1 MNLIIEKWIDELD
14 LIKNPIQNKLKII
27 SLPIETLI
35 NLVDLLSQQC
45 FLEKSIS
52 KKHFLEKS
60 VSKKHFLEKSVSKKC
75 FLEKSVSKKCF
86 LEKSNSKLISKN
98 GKNTLQIY
106 NENIINFFIKKQLN
120 SNWTYLK
127 YNNNDTN
134 YEIRWNIIIYLYQ
147 KDNKSYETVYK
158 KKIKKKEIE
167 NTKSKKLNF
176 NDFFDKETDEEN

>member
-1 MNLIIEKWIDELD
+1 MDNLVIVIKKWIDELD
-14 LIKNPIQNKLKII
+14 LTKNLIQNKSKII

-35 NLVDLLSQQC
+35 NLVDLLS
-45 FLEKSIS
+45 
-52 KKHFLEKS
+52 KHFLEKS
-60 VSKKHFLEKSVSKKC
+60 VSKKHFLEKSVSKK
-75 FLEKSVSKKCF
+75 EF

-127 YNNNDTN
+127 YENNDTN
-134 YEIRWNIIIYLYQ
+134 YEIRWNVIIYLYQ

-158 KKIKKKEIE
+158 RKIKKKENE
-167 NTKSKKLNF
+167 NATSKKLNF

>member
-35 NLVDLLSQQC
+35 NLVDLLSQQ
-45 FLEKSIS
+45 
-52 KKHFLEKS
+52 
-60 VSKKHFLEKSVSKKC
+60 
-75 FLEKSVSKKCF
+75 CF

>member
-35 NLVDLLSQQC
+35 NLVNLLSQQC
-45 FLEKSIS
+45 FLEKSIG
-52 KKHFLEKS
+52 KKEL
-60 VSKKHFLEKSVSKKC
+60 
-75 FLEKSVSKKCF
+75 CF

-127 YNNNDTN
+127 YNNNNNDTN

-158 KKIKKKEIE
+158 RKIKKKEIE
-167 NTKSKKLNF
+167 DTKIKKLNF

>member
-14 LIKNPIQNKLKII
+14 LIKNPIQNKSKII

-52 KKHFLEKS
+52 KKEL
-60 VSKKHFLEKSVSKKC
+60 
-75 FLEKSVSKKCF
+75 CF

-147 KDNKSYETVYK
+147 KDNKSYETIYK

-167 NTKSKKLNF
+167 NTKLKKLNF
-176 NDFFDKETDEEN
+176 NDFFDKETDKETDEEN

>member
-1 MNLIIEKWIDELD
+1 MNLIIEKWIDELN
-14 LIKNPIQNKLKII
+14 LIKNPIKNKLKII

-35 NLVDLLSQQC
+35 NLVNLLSQQ
-45 FLEKSIS
+45 
-52 KKHFLEKS
+52 
-60 VSKKHFLEKSVSKKC
+60 
-75 FLEKSVSKKCF
+75 CF

-127 YNNNDTN
+127 YNNNNNNDTN
-134 YEIRWNIIIYLYQ
+134 YEIRWNVIIYLYQ
-147 KDNKSYETVYK
+147 KDNKSYETIYK
-158 KKIKKKEIE
+158 RKIKKKENE
-167 NTKSKKLNF
+167 NSKIKKLNF

>member
-1 MNLIIEKWIDELD
+1 MNLIIEKWINELD
-14 LIKNPIQNKLKII
+14 LTKNKSKII

-35 NLVDLLSQQC
+35 NLVDLLSKC
-45 FLEKSIS
+45 FLEKSIG
-52 KKHFLEKS
+52 
-60 VSKKHFLEKSVSKKC
+60 KKC
-75 FLEKSVSKKCF
+75 FLEKSIGKKELCF

-127 YNNNDTN
+127 YNNDDNNNNNNNN

-167 NTKSKKLNF
+167 DTKIKKLNF
-176 NDFFDKETDEEN
+176 NDFFDKETDEEI

>member
-45 FLEKSIS
+45 FFQKSI
-52 KKHFLEKS
+52 
-60 VSKKHFLEKSVSKKC
+60 
-75 FLEKSVSKKCF
+75 SKKCF

-167 NTKSKKLNF
+167 NTKLKKLNF
-176 NDFFDKETDEEN
+176 SDFFDKETDEEN

>member
-1 MNLIIEKWIDELD
+1 MNLIIEKWIDDLD
-14 LIKNPIQNKLKII
+14 LIKNPIQNKSKII

-35 NLVDLLSQQC
+35 NLVDVLSQQC

-52 KKHFLEKS
+52 KK
-60 VSKKHFLEKSVSKKC
+60 C
-75 FLEKSVSKKCF
+75 FLEKSIGKKELCF

-127 YNNNDTN
+127 YSNNNNDTN

-147 KDNKSYETVYK
+147 KDNKSYETIYK

-167 NTKSKKLNF
+167 NTKLKKLNF